1 MRKLATLT
9 AIAALAAAFAFAGAA
24 EADPGGNGKGR
35 KKTNAIAGSVGETVV
50 CSADGVPTGTIDVG
64 ESFSQCFTYTLSLTG
79 VADGTVAHEVISST
93 FDLSGDAEDEAD
105 DGFATIADEDAAT
118 GGGAGG
124 VTAID
129 EEDFSNDGSI
139 NGVCGDGVCDGA
151 PDTECTDGTCDGNF
165 ADGVCDDGLCD
176 GIAQDGSCAD
186 GLCDGFEVS
195 GEDGGTC
202 TVNLARPDSAVK
214 LNAGAIPPK
223 QPEFLNIEVANN
235 GGDVACDVQVWV
247 ETVGNPGSVSFDV
260 GDVKVPD
267 CDDGMGG
274 AIADCTFTDG
284 ELDAG
289 QNVVFLVYEPA
300 KCTPLRE
307 HTRFDTDGDGV
318 ADTDD
323 PLLGIITTSGGLPIV
338 EFVEVNRGAM
348 FFGADGALELGAG
361 DFAAIVGGSIQLE
374 PLGCDTDGDGILD
387 VDEVIGG
394 TDPLDPNDP

>member
-1 MRKLATLT
+1 MRQLIRFCAVVAVAT
-9 AIAALAAAFAFAGAA
+9 AFAFAGVA
-24 EADPGGNGKGR
+24 EAAQGGNGKGR
-35 KKTNAIAGSVGETVV
+35 KKTNAIAGSVGEMVV

-79 VADGTVAHEVISST
+79 VAGGTVAHEVISST
-93 FDLSGDAEDEAD
+93 FDLSGDAEDED
-105 DGFATIADEDAAT
+105 NDGFATAAAEDLAF
-118 GGGAGG
+118 GGL
-124 VTAID
+124 
-129 EEDFSNDGSI
+129 
-139 NGVCGDGVCDGA
+139 NGMCA
-151 PDTECTDGTCDGNF
+151 
-165 ADGVCDDGLCD
+165 DGLCD

-186 GLCDGFEVS
+186 GVCDGFEVS
-195 GEDGGTC
+195 GELGGDTC

-223 QPEFLNIEVANN
+223 QPEILNIELASTN
-235 GGDVACDVQVWV
+235 GTVACDIQVWV

-284 ELDAG
+284 VLDGG

-300 KCTPLRE
+300 SCTPLRR

-318 ADTDD
+318 ADTAD
-323 PLLGIITTSGGLPIV
+323 PFLGIITTVGGLPIV

-348 FFGADGALELGAG
+348 FFDGTTGALELDGD
-361 DFAAIVGGSIQLE
+361 DFAAIVGGSIQLG
-374 PLGCDTDGDGILD
+374 PVGCDTDGDGEPD
-387 VDEVIGG
+387 V
-394 TDPLDPNDP
+394 TDAEPLNPGVQ

>member
-1 MRKLATLT
+1 MRKLIGFCAVV
-9 AIAALAAAFAFAGAA
+9 ALAGAFAMAGVADAA
-24 EADPGGNGKGR
+24 QGGNGKGR

-79 VADGTVAHEVISST
+79 VSDGTVAHEVISST
-93 FDLSGDAEDEAD
+93 FDLSGDAED
-105 DGFATIADEDAAT
+105 AAT
-118 GGGAGG
+118 GGGTGG
-124 VTAID
+124 VTATD
-129 EEDFSNDGSI
+129 EEDFSNDGMI
-139 NGVCGDGVCDGA
+139 NGVCADGDCNGA

-165 ADGVCDDGLCD
+165 LDTICDGV
-176 GIAQDGSCAD
+176 
-186 GLCDGFEVS
+186 CDGFEVS
-195 GEDGGTC
+195 GEAGGSC
-202 TVNLARPDSAVK
+202 TVNHARPDSAVK

-247 ETVGNPGSVSFDV
+247 ETVGNPGSVSFDE

-267 CDDGMGG
+267 CDDGAGSMP
-274 AIADCTFTDG
+274 ADCLFTDG
-284 ELDAG
+284 DLDAG

-338 EFVEVNRGAM
+338 EYVEVNRGAM
-348 FFGADGALELGAG
+348 FFGADGALQLGPG

-374 PLGCDTDGDGILD
+374 PLGCDTDGDGVAD
-387 VDEVIGG
+387 VADNE
-394 TDPLDPNDP
+394 PLDPDVQ